1 MSADTVPAA
10 VAPKVETPLR
20 RFLTDFLASR
30 LAIAGLIEYMHNK
43 GQVWFARLDEI
54 AAYIQQLAQAGTWT
68 PRVDRLPYYPGPIP
82 ELGEAEPTLAR

>member
-1 MSADTVPAA
+1 MWEYGGLWIA
-10 VAPKVETPLR
+10 VWHP
-20 RFLTDFLASR
+20 FLSGR
-30 LAIAGLIEYMHNK
+30 LARCVAIAELIEYMHKK

-54 AAYIQQLAQAGTWT
+54 AAYVQQLTQAGTWT